1 MGDILI
7 GRYAR
12 DLGLLN
18 SAAGDPQDD
27 GYGSD
32 GARPGGSRRATRGFF
47 AADVVVFDADEIID
61 DATFDEPHN
70 YPSVIAA

>member
-1 MGDILI
+1 MTGM
-7 GRYAR
+7 AATA
-12 DLGLLN
+12 LGLV
-18 SAAGDPQDD
+18 D
-27 GYGSD
+27 
-32 GARPGGSRRATRGFF
+32 RGVLREGF